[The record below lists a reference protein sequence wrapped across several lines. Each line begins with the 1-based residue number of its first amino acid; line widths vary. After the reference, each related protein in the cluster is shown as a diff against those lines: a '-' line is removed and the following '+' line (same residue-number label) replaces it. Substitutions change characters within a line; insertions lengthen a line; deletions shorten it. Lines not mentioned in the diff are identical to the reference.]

1 MSKAK
6 KQIREP
12 LGFPVHDDEERELI
26 ESYESHEGPFESL
39 LTPESK
45 RELEEA
51 ARATLEARRS
61 KISLRV
67 RMDHLEKLKAR
78 AKLEGL
84 PYQTLINSL
93 IHKYVSE
100 PSKERS

>member
-1 MSKAK
+1 MAKPSKPANLS
-6 KQIREP
+6 RLDFTP
-12 LGFPVHDDEERELI
+12 EEEADFI
-26 ESYESHEGPFESL
+26 ATFEVHEGPFESL
-39 LTPESK
+39 LTPERK

-67 RMDHLEKLKAR
+67 RMDHLDKLKAR
-78 AKLEGL
+78 AKQEGL

-100 PSKERS
+100 PGK